1 MKGDMDMKEK
11 NRAEEWFRAKHDE
24 LAVPARANLAAH
36 DLEPGQEA

>member
-24 LAVPARANLAAH
+24 LAETAQGACQVICVW
-36 DLEPGQEA
+36 GVFYK